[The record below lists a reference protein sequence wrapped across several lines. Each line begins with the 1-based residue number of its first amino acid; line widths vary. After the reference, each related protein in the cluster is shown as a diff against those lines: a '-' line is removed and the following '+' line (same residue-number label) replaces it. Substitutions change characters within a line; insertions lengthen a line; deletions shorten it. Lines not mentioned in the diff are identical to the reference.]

1 MKFALLF
8 IIKFSILVSINCL
21 AAIPIIPGL
30 QGFGVET
37 VAGRGGEIIRVTN
50 LNSSGEGS
58 LGWALFQSGPR
69 TIIFDVSGTIWI
81 QDHLQIENPYV
92 TVAFQTAPSP
102 GITLAGAGIEIR
114 THDVLLHH
122 PRIRV
127 GDLINDAYP
136 GDRDGIAVKAGS
148 YNVVIDHCS
157 VSWGVDENVSVSGS
171 AETTEQD
178 NIHDVTFSNC
188 IIAEG
193 LANSIHPKGE
203 HSKGMLILDYSENI
217 AVIKNVFAH
226 NVARSPSLK
235 GATSSFVANNLI
247 YNAGASAT
255 AINEGLDSGPVIA
268 SIIGNRY
275 LLGPDSSFG
284 IDSPFAD
291 DDDEYLSAIEV
302 FEHTSPDS
310 KIYLEDNSSSH
321 SNQQIYIDWLQHSSP
336 LTPLQGE
343 WSIVRLNTGF
353 IPQTNTVPI
362 DINDYVPLAVSDLTD
377 ILYTTAGSRPLD
389 RDSVDSRIIDEIKNG
404 TGTIINSQDE
414 VSGWPTLNENS
425 EPNVLPN
432 APNNDDDNDGYTNL
446 EEWLHYKALVVEQE
460 DVQPWMSSQVDTTP
474 TEKDSN
480 HINYFLL
487 QIGTE
492 LVNDA
497 SVDYFTQ
504 DGTATSGQDYVFSS
518 GTATIKAGSTHTVI
532 GIEIIGDNAKE
543 NTETFML
550 TIKNPIGASFPD
562 GVTEISVIRTI
573 IDDD

>member
-1 MKFALLF
+1 MLKVSYFTFF
-8 IIKFSILVSINCL
+8 ILLVSVGNFC
-21 AAIPIIPGL
+21 AAGITRAESKLPIVPGL

-343 WSIVRLNTGF
+343 WSIVRFNTSF
-353 IPQTNTVPI
+353 IPQTDVMPI
-362 DINDYVPLAVSDLTD
+362 EVTDYSLIPNQELNEVLLSS
-377 ILYTTAGSRPLD
+377 AGARALD
-389 RDSVDSRIIDEIKNG
+389 RDNVDNRLVSEINNLSG
-404 TGTIINSQDE
+404 NIINSPE
-414 VSGWPTLNENS
+414 RVGGWPMLAENIQT
-425 EPNVLPN
+425 NQI
-432 APNNDDDNDGYTNL
+432 PNNPNGDDDRDGYTNL
-446 EEWLHYKALVVEQE
+446 EEWLHYKAAKVEGQKARYDNDGKLVLYGVSVANDMYDAELIL
-460 DVQPWMSSQVDTTP
+460 VDSTNGIFQL
-474 TEKDSN
+474 S
-480 HINYFLL
+480 F
-487 QIGTE
+487 
-492 LVNDA
+492 V
-497 SVDYFTQ
+497 
-504 DGTATSGQDYVFSS
+504 GTAKSNYINNADFSFQSNLMSIPMLYSEYGAFKVELSYLSGS
-518 GTATIKAGSTHTVI
+518 
-532 GIEIIGDNAKE
+532 
-543 NTETFML
+543 
-550 TIKNPIGASFPD
+550 NPMQFKVVKLSQI
-562 GVTEISVIRTI
+562 
-573 IDDD
+573 